1 MSVRKNILLPLR
13 SLAVLLGLLGLAP
26 LAWAQEWLVL
36 DPFVWELGFKYDG
49 SWRTAST
56 GDSTEIEYKEGIR
69 LRQTGHS
76 VDPKIATF
84 LLDLNPVW
92 TQTEFDLPDR
102 DEELDGDDLNYNVN
116 LSLLHGTP
124 GPVSFDAE
132 ATQSSGSSDSDL
144 GARSDYEYDNWR
156 VGLNLKN
163 RAFPATL
170 SYSERYS
177 DRLSRSGFT
186 NVPSLREELV
196 EILSFKGRSSKMNLD
211 LEQLDFD
218 DRIFD
223 NDYEQ
228 DSARLNHTARW
239 GKGSHLNSALNY
251 LDREGFGEQESFLLT
266 ENLILQH
273 LRDLSSFYRY
283 QYSSDERELET
294 RRDYFKFG
302 LEHHLYRNL
311 TTRAALLN
319 EHTDFEVGEER
330 EKEAR
335 LDLNYKKK
343 IAWDGQL
350 TAGIGVAR
358 RNNDRDAEPGAFLEG
373 EDRFDVFTTTTSV
386 ILSERFIDI
395 TTIKVTNLR
404 TNQPYF
410 TIPDKS
416 PPDYTV
422 NSLAD
427 GFTEIVIT
435 PDPGQIALDAQA
447 ASPLPI
453 TIRVEYDYPAPELE
467 YDTDILD
474 FRTTADF
481 GWVSFFYRYYDSDQ
495 TLVSGAAESFL
506 TDTRDSAVGLKFRW
520 VRPGTTATFDVETR
534 SRESGTFESDELVLR
549 QSVIHTLTQ
558 RASLNFSA
566 VESRTEGEATETDL
580 IRADLFLK
588 WRARPNLSVTPRLGA
603 WNREQKDPRIEDK
616 YFTARVDLAWV
627 VRKLSLT
634 TSLQRNEWGGTAT
647 DTDENRLMF
656 TLIRRSR

>member
-1 MSVRKNILLPLR
+1 MSVRKQIVSRLPY
-13 SLAVLLGLLGLAP
+13 LAVLAGLLGMAP
-26 LAWAQEWLVL
+26 VAWAQEWLVL
-36 DPFVWELGFKYDG
+36 DPLVWELGLKYDG

-56 GDSTEIEYKEGIR
+56 GDSTDIEYKESIR

-76 VDPKIATF
+76 VDPKIASF

-92 TQTEFDLPDR
+92 TQGEFDLPDR
-102 DEELDGDDLNYNVN
+102 DDAFNGDDLNYNAN

-124 GPVSFDAE
+124 GPVSFDAQ
-132 ATQSSGSSDSDL
+132 ATQSSGSTDFDL
-144 GARSDYEYDNWR
+144 GSRSEYEYDNWR

-163 RAFPATL
+163 RFFPATL

-177 DRLSRSGFT
+177 DRISGSGFST
-186 NVPSLREELV
+186 VISQREELV
-196 EILSFKGRSSKMNLD
+196 EILSFKGRSSKMNVD

-228 DSARLNHTARW
+228 DTARLNHTARW
-239 GKGSHLNSALNY
+239 GKASRLNSTVDY
-251 LDREGFGEQESFLLT
+251 LDREGFGGQERLLVT
-266 ENLILQH
+266 EDLNLQH
-273 LRDLSSFYRY
+273 LRNLSSFYRY

-302 LEHHLYRNL
+302 LEHQLYRNL
-311 TTRAALLN
+311 TTRVALSK
-319 EHTDFEVGEER
+319 EDTDFEVGEEL
-330 EKEAR
+330 EKEVR
-335 LDLNYKKK
+335 LDLNYNKK
-343 IAWDGQL
+343 IAGDGRL
-350 TAGIGVAR
+350 TAGIGAAR
-358 RNNDRDAEPGAFLEG
+358 RNNDRNAQPGAFLEG
-373 EDRFDVFTTTTSV
+373 EDRFEVFTTTTSV
-386 ILSERFIDI
+386 ILSERFIDT

-410 TIPDKS
+410 TPQ
-416 PPDYTV
+416 DYTV
-422 NSLAD
+422 NPLID

-453 TIRVEYDYPAPELE
+453 TIRVEYDYPVPELE

-474 FRTTADF
+474 FRTTVDF
-481 GWVSFFYRYYDSDQ
+481 GWVSLFYRYYDSDQ
-495 TLVSGAAESFL
+495 DLVSGAAENFL

-534 SRESGTFESDELVLR
+534 SRESGDFESDEVVLR

-558 RASLNFSA
+558 RASLNVSA
-566 VESRTEGEATETDL
+566 IESRTEGEATEADL
-580 IRADLFLK
+580 VRADVFLK
-588 WRARPNLSVTPRLGA
+588 WRPRPTLSVTPRLGM
-603 WNREQKDPRIEDK
+603 WNREQKEPKIEDR
-616 YFTARVDLAWV
+616 YFTARVDLGWV
-627 VRKLSLT
+627 VRKLRLT
-634 TSLQRNEWGGTAT
+634 TSLQRNEWSGTAT

-656 TLIRRSR
+656 TVTRRSR